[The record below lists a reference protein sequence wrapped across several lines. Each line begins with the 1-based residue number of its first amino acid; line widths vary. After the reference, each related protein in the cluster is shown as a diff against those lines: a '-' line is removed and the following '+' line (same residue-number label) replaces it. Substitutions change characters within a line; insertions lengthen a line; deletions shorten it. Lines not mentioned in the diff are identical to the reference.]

1 MWIPRLR
8 WPEPAGEFSFA
19 PFCGAI
25 FYAPAPHGLTEAAQY
40 SKMLVL
46 AGIKARRGFLGMSEQ
61 IRFLMNGAAGK
72 MGRALSAG
80 LSARGDMRVCAAV
93 DTKQAE
99 VDYGF
104 LCGMGELGFGLETN
118 LAAAIERT
126 KPAVVIDFTNPAAVM
141 RNIKCALSCHTPIV
155 VGTTGIEAADFAQIA
170 KWCEEYQT
178 AAFVAANFAL
188 GAVLMM
194 RFAVEAAK
202 YMPQVEVIERHHD
215 QKLDAPSGT
224 AVSTLEQI
232 SAVRRP
238 AVQGHSQE
246 FERLPGSRGA
256 EVDGMRVHS
265 VRLPGY
271 VATQEVV
278 FGAAGQVLCIRHDA
292 MSREAYVPGV
302 ALAVQ
307 KILTFAPGTLVRG
320 LESLL

>member
-1 MWIPRLR
+1 M
-8 WPEPAGEFSFA
+8 G
-19 PFCGAI
+19 
-25 FYAPAPHGLTEAAQY
+25 
-40 SKMLVL
+40 
-46 AGIKARRGFLGMSEQ
+46 EQ
-61 IRFLMNGAAGK
+61 IKILMNGAAGK
-72 MGRALSAG
+72 MGRALAAG

-93 DTKQAE
+93 DTKEAA

-104 LCGMGELGFGLETN
+104 LCGMGELGFGLETD
-118 LAAAIERT
+118 LAAAIRRT
-126 KPAVVIDFTNPAAVM
+126 KPDVVIDFTNPAAVL
-141 RNIKCALSCHTPIV
+141 RNIKYSLGCHTPIV
-155 VGTTGIEAADFAQIA
+155 VGTTGIEPADFQQIA
-170 KWCEEYQT
+170 KWCADFQT
-178 AAFVAANFAL
+178 SAFVAANFAL

-194 RFAVEAAK
+194 RFAAEAAK

-224 AVSTLEQI
+224 AVATLEQI
-232 SAVRRP
+232 SAVREP
-238 AVQGHSQE
+238 APQGHAQE

-256 EVDGMRVHS
+256 VVDGMRVHS

-292 MSREAYVPGV
+292 LSREAYVPGV

-307 KILTFAPGTLVRG
+307 KIRDFAPGTLVRG